1 MENDK
6 TKEFTSK
13 DGKIELE
20 KGYKKAEEIIN
31 DEDKMEKFLNRLE
44 KKLNKVP
51 IGGNVLS
58 MIPVMISMLRS
69 YFKKEYKN
77 IPLGTLIALVSA
89 LLYWL
94 TPADVIPDVI
104 PIAGYVDDATVITA
118 CIKLISDDI
127 KEYKKFKESNKYEE

>member
-118 CIKLISDDI
+118 CIKLINDDI

>member
-31 DEDKMEKFLNRLE
+31 DEDKMGKFLNRLE

-118 CIKLISDDI
+118 CIKLINDDI